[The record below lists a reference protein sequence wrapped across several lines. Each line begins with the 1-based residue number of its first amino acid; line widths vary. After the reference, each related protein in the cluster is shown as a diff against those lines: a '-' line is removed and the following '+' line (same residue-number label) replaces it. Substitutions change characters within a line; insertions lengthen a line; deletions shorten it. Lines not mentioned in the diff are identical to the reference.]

1 MSLEPST
8 CEGNKKILKDN
19 SDFIVFHWFVL
30 ILFLILDLKAFERR
44 LTEVLACLQPNCLRW
59 RIVLCLVTLIA
70 GISAFF
76 WLRDPATSIVP
87 FLDSL
92 LNHYI
97 FTTSALTLITLF
109 GYGIHKLVISPQVR
123 KDSIACSSDFH
134 GFFSQI
140 IISRTRNVLSEFNLS
155 CDEAGKIILRSRPNA
170 P

>member
-1 MSLEPST
+1 MWRWV
-8 CEGNKKILKDN
+8 G
-19 SDFIVFHWFVL
+19 IVGIFPALSFSNRFSIFV
-30 ILFLILDLKAFERR
+30 LILDLKAFERR

-59 RIVLCLVTLIA
+59 RIVLCMVTLIS

-76 WLRDPATSIVP
+76 WLRDPKTSIVP
-87 FLDSL
+87 FFDSL

-109 GYGIHKLVISPQVR
+109 CYGIHKLVISPQVSWNFALPA
-123 KDSIACSSDFH
+123 DDATHATSYLLM
-134 GFFSQI
+134 QI

>member
-8 CEGNKKILKDN
+8 CE
-19 SDFIVFHWFVL
+19 
-30 ILFLILDLKAFERR
+30 DLKAFERR

-59 RIVLCLVTLIA
+59 RIVLCIVTIIS
-70 GISAFF
+70 GVSAFF
-76 WLRDPATSIVP
+76 WLSDPQTSVLP
-87 FLDSL
+87 FFDSL

-109 GYGIHKLVISPQVR
+109 CYGIHKLVISP
-123 KDSIACSSDFH
+123 
-134 GFFSQI
+134 QI